1 MIVLYISQAWRNND
15 DFTSSV
21 DKILNVSNNDKMDY
35 DKLLPSQKSQNTFPS
50 CEETSS
56 NSLGS
61 QSPRSEKIKVKK
73 IQIKTFNRMCRN

>member
-35 DKLLPSQKSQNTFPS
+35 DKLLPLESQNTFPS